1 MSLEKASGGSSPRRW
16 RQRSRSCPTFIAAM
30 PSSLESGVEDFSPG
44 AQDTPDRM
52 LIPRNCTG
60 ERGDGGDMNDY
71 SRA

>member
-1 MSLEKASGGSSPRRW
+1 
-16 RQRSRSCPTFIAAM
+16 M
-30 PSSLESGVEDFSPG
+30 PSSLASGVEDFSPG